1 MTMQRKI
8 TGKKIEYRPMI
19 EAELSASER
28 DRAYARQQRVERITR
43 ITQSQLSAAS
53 AKIVKAKPKAA
64 RWYCL
69 RVEKGREFDVENVLL
84 SAEVEAFMPRERFVQ
99 VRRGE
104 KFEGEIPYFPSYM
117 LVRCVPSPE
126 AFVGLMRQKHVLDI
140 VGGPSGYHVIRDEDV
155 EVFKRL
161 TVETETPRVATDK
174 TMADGDRADI
184 VLGPFSGFMCTV
196 LAVKWC
202 RQARARVLID
212 VGGREFEIDSMPLA
226 FLKKL

>member
-28 DRAYARQQRVERITR
+28 DRAYARQQRVERIAR
-43 ITQSQLSAAS
+43 ITQSQLRAAS
-53 AKIVKAKPKAA
+53 SRIVESKPKDA

-69 RVEKGREFDVENVLL
+69 HVEKGREFAVENVLL
-84 SAEVEAFMPRERFVQ
+84 GASVEAFMPRERFVQ

-126 AFVGLMRQKHVLDI
+126 AFVGLMRQKHVLSI
-140 VGGPSGYHVIRDEDV
+140 VGGSSGYHIIRDEDV

-161 TVETETPRVATDK
+161 TVKSETPRVATDK
-174 TMADGDRADI
+174 TMTEGDRADI
-184 VLGPFSGFMCTV
+184 VLGPFSGFMCVV
-196 LAVKWC
+196 LDVKWC
-202 RQARARVLID
+202 RQARARVLIE
-212 VGGREFEIDSMPLA
+212 VGGRQFEIDSMPLA